1 MANDVKSV
9 AEGMADIARSGRIGR
24 PVFVRWTE
32 TVREGG
38 AAAQAA
44 ADAAVG
50 HVSGW
55 MGAAPDRQTVVGSPE
70 AGNLTV
76 FCIWG
81 GGQSAIVATGIATT
95 DDRPGL
101 DIALIGSSGAAYHN
115 GSTEI
120 LA

>member
-1 MANDVKSV
+1 MANEVKSA

-32 TVREGG
+32 TVRERGS
-38 AAAQAA
+38 AQAT

-55 MGAAPDRQTVVGSPE
+55 MGAAPDRRTVIGSQD

-76 FCIWG
+76 FCAWD
-81 GGQSAIVATGIATT
+81 GGQSAIVATSVASA
-95 DDRPGL
+95 DARSGL
-101 DIALIGSSGAAYHN
+101 DIALIGSSGAAYYE

-120 LA
+120 SA

>member
-1 MANDVKSV
+1 MAKDVKSV
-9 AEGMADIARSGRIGR
+9 ADGMADVARSGRIGR

-32 TVREGG
+32 TVGERGPG
-38 AAAQAA
+38 AQAA

-50 HVSGW
+50 HVAEW
-55 MGAAPDRQTVVGSPE
+55 MGAPPDRRTVIGSPE

-76 FCIWG
+76 FCVWD
-81 GGQSAIVATGIATT
+81 GGQSAIVATGVATT

-115 GSTEI
+115 GSTEF

>member
-32 TVREGG
+32 TVRERG
-38 AAAQAA
+38 AAAQSA
-44 ADAAVG
+44 ADTAVR

-70 AGNLTV
+70 AGNLTL
-76 FCIWG
+76 FCAWDS
-81 GGQSAIVATGIATT
+81 GQSAIVATGVASA
-95 DDRPGL
+95 DARPGL
-101 DIALIGSSGAAYHN
+101 DIALIGSSGAAYHE

-120 LA
+120 SA

>member
-1 MANDVKSV
+1 MANEVKSA

-32 TVREGG
+32 TVDEHGPVT
-38 AAAQAA
+38 QAA

-55 MGAAPDRQTVVGSPE
+55 IGAAPDRQTVVGSPE

-76 FCIWG
+76 FCAWD
-81 GGQSAIVATGIATT
+81 GGQSAIVATGVASA
-95 DDRPGL
+95 DARPGL
-101 DIALIGSSGAAYHN
+101 DIALIGSSGAAYHE

-120 LA
+120 SA

>member
-1 MANDVKSV
+1 MASEVKSV
-9 AEGMADIARSGRIGR
+9 AGGMADIARSGRIGR

-32 TVREGG
+32 TVRERGT
-38 AAAQAA
+38 AQAA

-55 MGAAPDRQTVVGSPE
+55 IGAPPDRQTIVGSPE

-76 FCIWG
+76 FCAWSD
-81 GGQSAIVATGIATT
+81 GQSAIIATGIAST

-101 DIALIGSSGAAYHN
+101 DIALIGSSGAAYHD
-115 GSTEI
+115 GSTEF